1 MAVLLLDIWNEGQL
15 DEDNDEVEPV
25 SVSSH
30 SEVAQLEDITGHH
43 SSRVVEGADDILL
56 CSSNDVSTVNNV

>member
-1 MAVLLLDIWNEGQL
+1 MVDIWNEGQL
-15 DEDNDEVEPV
+15 DEDNEPV

-43 SSRVVEGADDILL
+43 LSYIAEGACHLH
-56 CSSNDVSTVNNV
+56 